1 MEHFDVLIVGAGHGG
16 AQAAIQLRQ
25 EKFEGS
31 IALVGDEPWLPYD
44 RPSMSKDYL
53 SGAKT
58 FDRLALRSATA
69 WTERDILL
77 RPGVRV
83 VAVDPV
89 ERRATTDAGDVLSY
103 GRMIWAAGAA
113 PRGLT
118 CAGCDLEGVHV
129 LRGREDVDG
138 LLAGLDTV
146 RDIVVIGGGY
156 IGLEAA
162 AALIKMG
169 KRVTVVEARE
179 RLLART
185 SGEIVART
193 FETTHRSMGVNFRFS
208 LSVAELRGRDGRVS
222 AVVLSN
228 DEVLRADR
236 VVVGIG
242 VTPAVQPLLDA
253 GADGDDGVL
262 VDEFCRTSLDG
273 VFAIG
278 DCARHVNPFA
288 GVDPIR
294 LECVQNAHDQAQTAT
309 RYICGRPAPYVAA
322 PWFWSNQY
330 DLRLQ
335 SVGLA
340 LGYDAAVVR
349 GDADSASYSVVY
361 LRKGRVIALDC
372 VNSVKD
378 YVQGRA
384 LVVGR
389 AVISEAALADASTP
403 LKALQSAVAEAVIEG

>member
-16 AQAAIQLRQ
+16 AQAALLLRQ

-53 SGAKT
+53 SGAKP
-58 FDRLALRSATA
+58 FDRLALRPANA
-69 WTERDILL
+69 WADRDIDL
-77 RPGVRV
+77 RPRTRI

-89 ERRATTDAGDVLSY
+89 ERRATTEAGEVLSY

-113 PRGLT
+113 PRRLT
-118 CAGCDLEGVHV
+118 CAGGDLDGVHV
-129 LRGREDVDG
+129 LRGRDDVDG
-138 LLAGLDTV
+138 LLAGLDAAQDV
-146 RDIVVIGGGY
+146 VVIGGGY

-162 AALIKMG
+162 AALIKTG

-193 FETTHRSMGVNFRFS
+193 FETAHRRMGVNFRFG
-208 LSVAELRGRDGRVS
+208 LSVDELRGGDGRVR
-222 AVVLSN
+222 AVVLS
-228 DEVLRADR
+228 DGQVLEADR
-236 VVVGIG
+236 VIVGIG
-242 VTPAVQPLLDA
+242 VTPSVQPLLDA
-253 GADGDDGVL
+253 GAEGGDGVL

-273 VFAIG
+273 VLAIG
-278 DCARHVNPFA
+278 DCARHLNPFA
-288 GVDPIR
+288 GADPIR
-294 LECVQNAHDQAQTAT
+294 LECVQNAHDQAQTAI
-309 RYICGRPAPYVAA
+309 RHICGRPTPYAAA

-340 LGYDAAVVR
+340 SGHDAVVVR

-361 LRKGRVIALDC
+361 LRQGQVIALDC
-372 VNSVKD
+372 INAVKD

-389 AVISEAALADASTP
+389 AVIPEAALADAGTP
-403 LKALQSAVAEAVIEG
+403 LKALYAAVAEAA